1 MNLHAIFGNIFLV
14 LVSCSYARKL
24 FSLNKTLVYT
34 CTSISQELS
43 QANAFNI
50 WYKSRIV
57 TVCMWLLV
65 YISRDFVTN
74 YQDFLTMYSNWL
86 LKMLKL
92 LHSII
97 DSRCDV
103 VNIKYITVDSSAK
116 FKNLAIILWELR
128 TIRKR
133 EKKVHVRDFIFLR
146 F

>member
-34 CTSISQELS
+34 SISQELS

-57 TVCMWLLV
+57 TVCMWLLAF
-65 YISRDFVTN
+65 ISDSRDFVTN

-116 FKNLAIILWELR
+116 FKISPLFYENWEP
-128 TIRKR
+128 
-133 EKKVHVRDFIFLR
+133 
-146 F
+146 